1 MCDVGKIKIKGDIMK
16 VENKV
21 VVKTQQSQIS
31 FFRLII

>member
-1 MCDVGKIKIKGDIMK
+1 MYDVGKIKIKGDIMK

-21 VVKTQQSQIS
+21 VVKIQQSQI